1 MSETEIVRN
10 RVTAPVDS
18 WILKLNVRAGEFAAA
33 GIRPACCSLAAS
45 SRCTC
50 AADELTASAAIVI
63 AALGSAFGHEAARR
77 IRAAVPGSARMKIP
91 PDLWSLGH
99 FAPRFCKAKAC
110 SLDIS
115 NPS

>member
-33 GIRPACCSLAAS
+33 GIRSACCSLAAS

-50 AADELTASAAIVI
+50 AADVDEQ
-63 AALGSAFGHEAARR
+63 EAWR
-77 IRAAVPGSARMKIP
+77 IEPG
-91 PDLWSLGH
+91 
-99 FAPRFCKAKAC
+99 AKAL
-110 SLDIS
+110 SRHAESGAQRFRLEESRNKQPATKRQILWTMILS
-115 NPS
+115 VPLS